1 MRMTGPK
8 PSKNCPYCG
17 STKLR
22 VKRWNREGTY
32 FVACDECKATGPSL
46 ARTPEEAV
54 RLFDHRA
61 ETIEQMTIG
70 GL

>member
-1 MRMTGPK
+1 MVIRPR
-8 PSKNCPYCG
+8 KNCPYCG
-17 STKLR
+17 SFKLS
-22 VKRWNREGTY
+22 VKRWGREGTY
-32 FVACDECKATGPSL
+32 FVACNDCKATGPSL

-54 RLFDHRA
+54 ELFDKRA